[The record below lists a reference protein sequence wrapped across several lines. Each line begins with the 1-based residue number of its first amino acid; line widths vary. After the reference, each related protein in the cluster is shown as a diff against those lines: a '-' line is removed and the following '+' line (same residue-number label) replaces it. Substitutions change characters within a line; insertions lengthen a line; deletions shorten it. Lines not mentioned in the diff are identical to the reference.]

1 MSPSFNRVIKMARFL
16 LLYVYYDNLNWMS
29 GNKSDKLSLEVK
41 RFIKREAREQNV
53 KSLKKKMIK
62 SVSFLF
68 LELEVKTE
76 RDSKCHF

>member
-1 MSPSFNRVIKMARFL
+1 MSPLFNRVIKMARFL
-16 LLYVYYDNLNWMS
+16 LPYVYYVKLNWMS

-62 SVSFLF
+62 SVSFL
-68 LELEVKTE
+68 ELEVKTE
-76 RDSKCHF
+76 RDGKCHF